1 MSRTIGVPI
10 GAMRGINASRQA
22 VMQAHLGVIAQLQ
35 VLAGRYLVPTVFL
48 YYGDAIVNVTIGA
61 LLALSFLVSVLGL
74 FLFIWALTQG
84 LMRAGPDAAQ
94 IIFEKG
100 EVGVVE
106 EPASSSKQREALQNI
121 ERKSADSVFG
131 ALSTG
136 LAANSP
142 ELEAREAQDRSSRA
156 AAFAFLTSSILWLV
170 IGSVAGLIASQK
182 LTSPDFLT
190 QYAWLTFGR
199 IRTAHLN
206 MVIYGWASM
215 AGLGIALWMLP
226 RLLKT
231 TLVGEHF
238 AVVGAG
244 FWNAGVAAG
253 VVAILAGWTDGMQ
266 WLEIPWQ
273 IGILIAVGGALCAV
287 PLFLTL
293 LRRKVDHLY
302 VSVWYIAAALL
313 WFPILYLV
321 AKVPYVHFGVE
332 QAIVNWWYAHNVLGL
347 WLTPLGLAAAYYF
360 IAKVLGQPI
369 YSYSLSL
376 VGFWSLAMFY
386 SQAGIHHLI
395 GGPVP
400 AWLVSVSVVQSVMMF
415 VPVLAVGINQHMTI
429 ISGRVS
435 ALKYSPT
442 LRFVVLGAVLYTL
455 VSLQGAHEALP
466 FFNRLVHFTQYKV
479 AHAHLG
485 LYGFF
490 SMIMFGS
497 IYFVMPRVLDREWP
511 YPKLITWHFWLVSI
525 GFAIYFVF
533 LSIGGVLQ
541 GIAMLDPTRPFME
554 SVNVLTPYL
563 VARTF
568 GGLLMT
574 AGHFVFAFHFFAM
587 VFEREPARSGRAFIG
602 GAPSVGA

>member
-1 MSRTIGVPI
+1 
-10 GAMRGINASRQA
+10 
-22 VMQAHLGVIAQLQ
+22 
-35 VLAGRYLVPTVFL
+35 
-48 YYGDAIVNVTIGA
+48 VNVTIGA

-94 IIFEKG
+94 IIFEEG

-106 EPASSSKQREALQNI
+106 EPATSSKQRDALQDI
-121 ERKSADSVFG
+121 ERKSVDSVFG
-131 ALSTG
+131 IHSTG
-136 LAANSP
+136 LAAASP
-142 ELEAREAQDRSSRA
+142 ELEGREAQDRSSRA
-156 AAFAFLTSSILWLV
+156 AAFVFLTSSMLWLV
-170 IGSVAGLIASQK
+170 LGSFAGLIASQK

-190 QYAWLTFGR
+190 QSAWLTFGR
-199 IRTAHLN
+199 LRTAHLN

-231 TLVGEHF
+231 TLVGERF

-244 FWNAGVAAG
+244 LWNAGVGAG
-253 VVAILAGWTDGMQ
+253 VAAILTGWTDGMQ

-293 LRRKVDHLY
+293 FRRRVDHLY

-313 WFPILYLV
+313 WFPVLYVV
-321 AKVPYVHFGVE
+321 AKVPYAHFGVE
-332 QAIVNWWYAHNVLGL
+332 QAIMNWWFAHNVLGL
-347 WLTPLGLAAAYYF
+347 WLTPLGLGAAYYF

-376 VGFWSLAMFY
+376 VGFWALAMFY

-400 AWLVSVSVVQSVMMF
+400 AWLVSVSVVQSVMMI
-415 VPVLAVGINQHMTI
+415 VPVLAVGVNQHMTVA
-429 ISGRVS
+429 GRFA

-442 LRFVVLGAVLYTL
+442 LRFVMLGAVLYTL
-455 VSLQGAHEALP
+455 VSLQGSHEALP

-497 IYFVMPRVLDREWP
+497 IYFVMPRVLEREWP
-511 YPKLITWHFWLVSI
+511 YPELIAWHFWLVAI

-541 GIAMLDPTRPFME
+541 GSIMLDPARPFMD
-554 SVNVLTPYL
+554 SVTVLTPYL
-563 VARTF
+563 QARTV
-568 GGLLMT
+568 GGALMT
-574 AGHFVFAFHFFAM
+574 AGHLVFAYHFFSM
-587 VFEREPARSGRAFIG
+587 VLKRGPLRSGRAFIG

>member
-1 MSRTIGVPI
+1 MT
-10 GAMRGINASRQA
+10 
-22 VMQAHLGVIAQLQ
+22 L
-35 VLAGRYLVPTVFL
+35 
-48 YYGDAIVNVTIGA
+48 TIGA
-61 LLALSFLVSVLGL
+61 LLALSFLISVFGL
-74 FLFIWALTQG
+74 FMFIWALTQG

-94 IIFEKG
+94 VIFEKG

-106 EPASSSKQREALQNI
+106 EPSVSSRQRDSLQEIESKSVDTFF
-121 ERKSADSVFG
+121 SADS
-131 ALSTG
+131 TG
-136 LAANSP
+136 IAAASP

-156 AAFAFLTSSILWLV
+156 AAFAFLSSSILWLV
-170 IGSVAGLIASQK
+170 LGSVAGLIASQK

-190 QYAWLTFGR
+190 ESAWLTFGR
-199 IRTAHLN
+199 VRSAHLN

-231 TLVGEHF
+231 NLVGERF
-238 AVVGAG
+238 AVAGAG
-244 FWNAGVAAG
+244 LWNAGVAAG
-253 VVAILAGWTDGMQ
+253 VVAILSGWTDGLQ

-273 IGILIAVGGALCAV
+273 IGILLAVGGALCAV

-293 LRRKVDHLY
+293 SRRTVDHLY
-302 VSVWYIAAALL
+302 VSLWYILAALI
-313 WFPILYLV
+313 WFPILYVV

-332 QAIVNWWYAHNVLGL
+332 QAVVNWWFAHNVLGL
-347 WLTPLGLAAAYYF
+347 WLTPLGLGAAYYF
-360 IAKVLGQPI
+360 IAKVLGRPI

-376 VGFWSLAMFY
+376 VGFWALAMFY

-400 AWLVSVSVVQSVMMF
+400 SWLVSVSVVQSVMMI
-415 VPVLAVGINQHMTI
+415 VPVLAVGINQHMTVV
-429 ISGRVS
+429 GRF
-435 ALKYSPT
+435 ATLKYSPT

-485 LYGFF
+485 VYGFF
-490 SMIMFGS
+490 SMVMFGS
-497 IYFVMPRVLDREWP
+497 IYFVMPRVVEREWP
-511 YPKLITWHFWLVSI
+511 YPKLIAWHFWLVAI

-533 LSIGGVLQ
+533 LSIGGILQ
-541 GIAMLDPTRPFME
+541 GIAMLDPARPFMD

-563 VARTF
+563 LARTF

-574 AGHFVFAFHFFAM
+574 AGHFVFAWHFFAM
-587 VFEREPARSGRAFIG
+587 VLERGPSRSGRAIIG

>member
-1 MSRTIGVPI
+1 M
-10 GAMRGINASRQA
+10 
-22 VMQAHLGVIAQLQ
+22 
-35 VLAGRYLVPTVFL
+35 TVT
-48 YYGDAIVNVTIGA
+48 VSE

-74 FLFIWALTQG
+74 FMFIWAQTQG

-94 IIFEKG
+94 VIFEKG

-106 EPASSSKQREALQNI
+106 EPSISSRQRVELQKI
-121 ERKSADSVFG
+121 ESNSVDTSFRADS
-131 ALSTG
+131 TG
-136 LAANSP
+136 MATASP
-142 ELEAREAQDRSSRA
+142 ELEARTAQDRSSRA

-170 IGSVAGLIASQK
+170 LGSIAGLIASQK

-190 QYAWLTFGR
+190 ETAWLTFGR
-199 IRTAHLN
+199 VRTAHLN

-226 RLLKT
+226 RMLKT
-231 TLVGEHF
+231 HLVGERF
-238 AVVGAG
+238 AVAGAG
-244 FWNAGVAAG
+244 LWNAGVAAG
-253 VVAILAGWTDGMQ
+253 VVAILAGWTDGLQ

-273 IGILIAVGGALCAV
+273 IGILLAVGGALCAV

-293 LRRKVDHLY
+293 LQRKVHHLY
-302 VSVWYIAAALL
+302 VSVWYIAAALV

-332 QAIVNWWYAHNVLGL
+332 QAVVNWWYAHNVLGL
-347 WLTPLGLAAAYYF
+347 WLTPLGLGAAYYF
-360 IAKVLGQPI
+360 IAKVLGRPI
-369 YSYSLSL
+369 YSYNLSL
-376 VGFWSLAMFY
+376 VGFWALAMFY

-400 AWLVSVSVVQSVMMF
+400 NWLVSVSVVQSVMMI
-415 VPVLAVGINQHMTI
+415 VPVLAVGVNHHMTVA
-429 ISGRVS
+429 GRF
-435 ALKYSPT
+435 ATLRHSPT

-455 VSLQGAHEALP
+455 VSLQGTLEALP

-485 LYGFF
+485 VYGFF

-497 IYFVMPRVLDREWP
+497 IYFVMPRVLEREWP
-511 YPKLITWHFWLVSI
+511 YPKLIAAHFWLVAI

-541 GIAMLDPTRPFME
+541 GIAMLDAARPFMD
-554 SVNVLTPYL
+554 SVQVLTPYL
-563 VARTF
+563 LARTF

-574 AGHFVFAFHFFAM
+574 AGHVLFAYHFFAM
-587 VFEREPARSGRAFIG
+587 VLERGPVRSGRAIIG

>member
-1 MSRTIGVPI
+1 MT
-10 GAMRGINASRQA
+10 
-22 VMQAHLGVIAQLQ
+22 L
-35 VLAGRYLVPTVFL
+35 
-48 YYGDAIVNVTIGA
+48 TIGA
-61 LLALSFLVSVLGL
+61 LLALSFLISVFGL
-74 FLFIWALTQG
+74 FMFIWALTQG

-94 IIFEKG
+94 VIFEKG

-106 EPASSSKQREALQNI
+106 EPSVSSRQRDSLQEIESKSVDTFF
-121 ERKSADSVFG
+121 SADS
-131 ALSTG
+131 TG
-136 LAANSP
+136 IAAASP

-156 AAFAFLTSSILWLV
+156 AAFAFLSSSILWLV
-170 IGSVAGLIASQK
+170 LGSVAGLIASQK

-190 QYAWLTFGR
+190 ESAWLTFGR
-199 IRTAHLN
+199 VRTAHLN

-231 TLVGEHF
+231 NLVGERF
-238 AVVGAG
+238 AVAGAG
-244 FWNAGVAAG
+244 LWNAGVAAG
-253 VVAILAGWTDGMQ
+253 VAAILSGWTDGLQ

-273 IGILIAVGGALCAV
+273 IGILLAVGGALCAV

-293 LRRKVDHLY
+293 SRRKVDHLY
-302 VSVWYIAAALL
+302 VSLWYLLAALI
-313 WFPILYLV
+313 WFPILYVV

-332 QAIVNWWYAHNVLGL
+332 QAVVNWWFAHNVLGL
-347 WLTPLGLAAAYYF
+347 WLTPLGLGAAYYF
-360 IAKVLGQPI
+360 IAKVLGRPI

-376 VGFWSLAMFY
+376 VGFWALAMFY

-400 AWLVSVSVVQSVMMF
+400 SWLVSVSVVQSVMMI
-415 VPVLAVGINQHMTI
+415 VPVLAVGINQHMTVV
-429 ISGRVS
+429 GRF
-435 ALKYSPT
+435 ATLKYSPT

-485 LYGFF
+485 VYGFF
-490 SMIMFGS
+490 SMVMFGS
-497 IYFVMPRVLDREWP
+497 IYFVMPRVLEREWP
-511 YPKLITWHFWLVSI
+511 YPKLIAWHFWLVAI

-533 LSIGGVLQ
+533 LSIGGILQ
-541 GIAMLDPTRPFME
+541 GIAMLDPARPFMD

-563 VARTF
+563 LARTF

-574 AGHFVFAFHFFAM
+574 AGHFVFAWHFFAM
-587 VFEREPARSGRAFIG
+587 VLERGPSRSGRAIIG